1 MLLEPAVVRSVIAF
15 LLPAMLLG
23 PLSACD
29 RQSGGKEQENA
40 RGPAAQKEGRE
51 SGSESGFSF
60 TIDRSHAGK
69 AAPSFSFEGPDG
81 GDATLADFAGKPLLV
96 NLWATW
102 CGPCV
107 IEMPE
112 LDALAVERNGT
123 LQVVVI
129 SQDSEGRTKVDPFF
143 KERKF
148 TALQPYLDPENQFS
162 FHYGSGMLPTTV
174 LYDAEGKEVARV
186 IGAMDWRGKKA
197 TALIGEAM

>member
-1 MLLEPAVVRSVIAF
+1 MRSVIAF

-40 RGPAAQKEGRE
+40 RGPAMQKGAKQ
-51 SGSESGFSF
+51 SSSESGFSF

-69 AAPSFSFEGPDG
+69 AAPTFSFEGPDG
-81 GDATLADFAGKPLLV
+81 EDAALADFAGKSLLV

-112 LDALAVERNGT
+112 LDALAVERNGK

-129 SQDSEGRTKVDPFF
+129 SQDSEGQAKVGPFF
-143 KERKF
+143 KEHKF
-148 TALQPYLDPENQFS
+148 TALQPYLDPENQLS

-186 IGAMDWRGKKA
+186 VGAMDWRGKKA
-197 TALIGEAM
+197 AELIAEAM

>member
-1 MLLEPAVVRSVIAF
+1 MRSVIAF

-23 PLSACD
+23 CLSACD

-40 RGPAAQKEGRE
+40 QESASQNGGKE

-60 TIDRSHAGK
+60 TIDRSHAGQV
-69 AAPSFSFEGPDG
+69 APSFTFEGPDG
-81 GDATLADFAGKPLLV
+81 GDVTLADFAGKPLLV

-107 IEMPE
+107 IEMPA
-112 LDALAVERNGT
+112 LDALAVQRNGK

-143 KERKF
+143 KERRF
-148 TALQPYLDPENQFS
+148 TALQPYLDPENQFG

-197 TALIGEAM
+197 AALIAEAM

>member
-1 MLLEPAVVRSVIAF
+1 MRTVIAF

-29 RQSGGKEQENA
+29 RQSGDAEQENA
-40 RGPAAQKEGRE
+40 QGPATQKGD
-51 SGSESGFSF
+51 ESGFSF

-69 AAPSFSFEGPDG
+69 AAPAFVFEGPDG
-81 GDATLADFAGKPLLV
+81 GDVTLDDFAGKPLLV

-107 IEMPE
+107 VEMPE
-112 LDALAVERNGT
+112 LDALAVERKGK

-129 SQDSEGRTKVDPFF
+129 SQDSEGRAKVAPFF
-143 KERKF
+143 KQRKF
-148 TALQPYLDPENQFS
+148 SALQPYLDPESQFS
-162 FHYGSGMLPTTV
+162 FHYGSGVLPTTV
-174 LYDAEGKEVARV
+174 LYSAEGKEVARV

-197 TALIGEAM
+197 SALIAEAI